1 MTIPLRHRIAPSF
14 QGGDARIEL
23 LARFWAQHGEAL
35 AQAADLLGGPAAEGR
50 ARRLAEVA
58 AHAPR
63 LSRAL
68 LRELEA
74 LHALL
79 SLEAVDDLDGPEAG
93 FFYAIDPASPVV
105 EEVCLLTDEL
115 TALLEAIDRLAK
127 EDGALPAVHPAAS
140 RAA

>member
-1 MTIPLRHRIAPSF
+1 MTIPLRHRTVPSC
-14 QGGDARIEL
+14 QGGDPRIQL
-23 LARFWAQHGEAL
+23 LCRFLARHHQAL
-35 AQAADLLGGPAAEGR
+35 AQAADLLGGPQAEGR

-63 LSRAL
+63 LSPAL

-79 SLEAVDDLDGPEAG
+79 SLEAVDDPDGPEAG
-93 FFYAIDPASPVV
+93 FFCTIDLASPMV

-115 TALLEAIDRLAK
+115 TALLDAIDRLAE
-127 EDGALPAVHPAAS
+127 EDDERSAARPAAP